1 MCIFKIPKPQPQ
13 ELPQMAPAKSRDNAS
28 LESNPLPSS
37 KDVTDPDEV
46 GDVQYGSERKK
57 QGPGA
62 GQKPGAR
69 ALQIP
74 LNVPTGDGGQ
84 GGIST

>member
-74 LNVPTGDGGQ
+74 LNVPAGGEA